1 MNSVGDLWNSV
12 LGYIKNKINDTVYNV
27 WFADIE
33 LMSFDGSKAT
43 VLFPSRFK
51 QNTVVHEYDYLFKEA
66 FLNVCGFET
75 EITYKSYEDLTP
87 SEKAVEPQA
96 DAVKEPFLTFDNF
109 IDGPSNKF
117 AYTAAKAIAQDPGG
131 QMSNGNNIANYN
143 PLFIYGASGLGK
155 THLLNAISYEVK
167 KNYPELRVVY
177 VKTEEFAN
185 EFIASLGNKT
195 VNEFHEKYRN
205 NIDVFLVDDIQ
216 FIAGKTQTEE
226 EFFHTF
232 NALVDNGKQVVLTS
246 DRPPKEIH
254 SLTDRLRSRFV
265 SGLLADIQSPEFET
279 RCAIIKRK
287 AELLNFKIDDS
298 VVEFIAERVKTNIR
312 QLEGIT
318 KKLHAVC
325 TYTGQTPTISVAQN
339 AIKDILNDFQP
350 LPVTIKRVVEE
361 VSRTTGVSSED
372 IYSKKR
378 TANIANARKMCFYI
392 IRNVTDMSFKAIGE
406 EFGKD
411 HTTVMY
417 NIDEMEK
424 MLAVNSTLN
433 SQVLDI
439 INNIKDEQ

>member
-1 MNSVGDLWNSV
+1 MNSVTDLWNKV
-12 LGYIKNKINDTVYNV
+12 LDYFKTKMNDTVFNV
-27 WFADIE
+27 WFSDIE
-33 LMSFDGSKAT
+33 LLTFLGSEAV

-51 QNTVVHEYDYLFKEA
+51 LNTVVNEYDYLFKEA
-66 FLNVCGFET
+66 FKEVCGFDVN
-75 EITYKSYEDLTP
+75 ISYTCPEELKEENEEEDN
-87 SEKAVEPQA
+87 KN
-96 DAVKEPFLTFDNF
+96 DNKEPFLTFENF

-117 AYTAAKAIAQDPGG
+117 AYTAAMAIAKDPGG

-167 KNYPELRVVY
+167 KNYPELNVVY

-287 AELLNFKIDDS
+287 AELLDFTIDDS
-298 VVEFIAERVKTNIR
+298 VVEYIAEKIKTNIR

-318 KKLHAVC
+318 KKLQAIC
-325 TYTGQTPTISVAQN
+325 IFSGQSPTIAVAQS
-339 AIKDILNDFQP
+339 AIKDILNDIQP
-350 LPVTIKRVVEE
+350 LPITIKRVVDE
-361 VSRTTGVSSED
+361 VSRTTGVSVED

-392 IRNVTDMSFKAIGE
+392 IRSVTDMSFAAIGE
-406 EFGKD
+406 EFKKD

-424 MLAVNSTLN
+424 MLSANATLN

-439 INNIKDEQ
+439 INNIKDTQ